1 MVPLLFYFTGDRS
14 MPYGKCQLTN
24 VMTYVS
30 TPGMS
35 GPSSAVPRE
44 MLGSLYLRMVQT
56 RRFEE
61 AAARLFTEGKVH
73 GTAHFCVGEEA
84 TGIAVCA
91 ALQPGDRMTAT
102 HRGHGQSIGKGMRLD
117 LMMAE
122 FLGKETGC
130 CRGRGG
136 CMHIADFA
144 AGSLGANGVVG
155 GGMPIAVGAALSQRL
170 SKSDN
175 ITACFFGDGATS
187 TGSFHESVNLASVWK
202 LPVLFVCVNNLY
214 AMSTPLRRQANI
226 CDLAQRGQAYGIRS
240 VSMDGNDAVEIYCA
254 AREGREHVRREGPM
268 LLVLNTYRHM
278 GHSKSDANV
287 YRSREEIEEWKKRC
301 PIRRMRERL
310 LGTGVF
316 STEEVDAMDAQAAR
330 DVEEAVRF
338 AESSPDPDV
347 REAARDVYA

>member
-1 MVPLLFYFTGDRS
+1 
-14 MPYGKCQLTN
+14 
-24 VMTYVS
+24 
-30 TPGMS
+30 
-35 GPSSAVPRE
+35 
-44 MLGSLYLRMVQT
+44 MVQT

-84 TGIAVCA
+84 TGIGVCA
-91 ALQPGDRMTAT
+91 ALQPGDRITAT

-130 CRGRGG
+130 CKGRGG
-136 CMHIADFA
+136 CMHIADFS
-144 AGSLGANGVVG
+144 AGSLGANGIVG

-170 SKSDN
+170 SKSAN
-175 ITACFFGDGATS
+175 ITVCFFGDGATS

-214 AMSTPLRRQANI
+214 AMSTPLSRQANI
-226 CDLAQRGQAYGIRS
+226 PDLAQRGLAYGIRS
-240 VSMDGNDAVEIYCA
+240 VSMDGNDAVEIYHA
-254 AREGREHVRREGPM
+254 ALEARQYVRENGPM

-287 YRSREEIEEWKKRC
+287 YRSRQEIEEWKKRC
-301 PIRRMRERL
+301 PIAKMRERML
-310 LGTGVF
+310 REGVF
-316 STEEVDAMDAQAAR
+316 TAGELDAMDAQAAR
-330 DVEEAVRF
+330 DVEDAVRF
-338 AESSPDPDV
+338 AESSPDPRVED
-347 REAARDVYA
+347 AARDVYA

>member
-1 MVPLLFYFTGDRS
+1 
-14 MPYGKCQLTN
+14 
-24 VMTYVS
+24 MTYVS
-30 TPGMS
+30 IFAVSKPS
-35 GPSSAVPRE
+35 GQVPRDI
-44 MLGSLYLRMVQT
+44 LHFLYLKMVQT

-84 TGIAVCA
+84 TGIGVCA
-91 ALQPGDRMTAT
+91 ALQPGDRITAT

-130 CRGRGG
+130 CKGRGG
-136 CMHIADFA
+136 CMHIADFS
-144 AGSLGANGVVG
+144 AGSLGANGIVG
-155 GGMPIAVGAALSQRL
+155 GGIPIAVGAALSQRL
-170 SKSDN
+170 SKSEN

-214 AMSTPLRRQANI
+214 AMSTPLSRQANI
-226 CDLAQRGQAYGIRS
+226 PDLAQRGLAYGIRS
-240 VSMDGNDAVEIYCA
+240 VSMDGNDAVEIYHA
-254 AREGREHVRREGPM
+254 AREAREHVREKGPM

-287 YRSREEIEEWKKRC
+287 YRSRQEIEEWKKRC
-301 PIRRMRERL
+301 PIAKMRERML
-310 LGTGVF
+310 CEGVF
-316 STEEVDAMDAQAAR
+316 TAGELDAMDAQAAR
-330 DVEEAVRF
+330 DVEDAVRF
-338 AESSPDPDV
+338 AESSPDPRVED
-347 REAARDVYA
+347 AARDVYA